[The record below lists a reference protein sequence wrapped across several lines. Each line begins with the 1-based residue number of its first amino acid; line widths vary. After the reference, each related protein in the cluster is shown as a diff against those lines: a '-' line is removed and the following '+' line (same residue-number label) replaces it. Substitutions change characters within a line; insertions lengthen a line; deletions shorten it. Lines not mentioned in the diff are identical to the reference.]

1 VVRKLKTSRQPE
13 ILDAAL
19 AIADERGLDALSM
32 RAVAER
38 VGVTPMA
45 LYGYFRNKEEL
56 LDALVGRLLTKLTP
70 DPPNPGP
77 SAQEGPSPGPAWQER
92 LEAFA
97 WATRRLAREHPSVFP
112 LLLFRSSVTP
122 DGVKVVDQI
131 YQALLEAGV
140 PERDV
145 PRVERLVSTFVLGF
159 AISEVNGRFSATSN
173 EARTRRG
180 LADAPVHQRLAQ
192 HLAPDDW
199 DAEFAADLADL
210 MSIIRPV

>member
-1 VVRKLKTSRQPE
+1 MRKLKTSRQPE

-45 LYGYFRNKEEL
+45 LYGYFRNKDEL
-56 LDALVGRLLTKLTP
+56 LDGLVGRLLAELAP
-70 DPPNPGP
+70 AGPGG
-77 SAQEGPSPGPAWQER
+77 SWQER
-92 LEAFA
+92 LTAVA
-97 WATRRLAREHPSVFP
+97 QATRRVAREHPSVFP

-122 DGVKVVDQI
+122 DGVRVVDAI

-140 PERDV
+140 PEAEV

-159 AISEVNGRFSATSN
+159 AVSEVNGRFSGTSN
-173 EARTRRG
+173 ASRARRG
-180 LADAPVHQRLAQ
+180 GEDAPAHRRLAE
-192 HLAPDDW
+192 HLTVDDW

-210 MSIIRPV
+210 MRIIRPV